1 MFKEISWWTILGA
14 LGALLVVV
22 LYGYSISSQI
32 KVASP
37 AGACS
42 QCPGKTAETADA

>member
-1 MFKEISWWTILGA
+1 MFTISWTTILMG

-32 KVASP
+32 KVAEKP
-37 AGACS
+37 AGCS
-42 QCPGKTAETADA
+42 SCPKNQNENPSQ

>member
-1 MFKEISWWTILGA
+1 MFSVSWWTILGA
-14 LGALLVVV
+14 VGALLVVV

-37 AGACS
+37 AGGCS
-42 QCPGKTAETADA
+42 SCPGKTAETPEA

>member
-1 MFKEISWWTILGA
+1 MFTISWTTILMG

-32 KVASP
+32 KVADTKP
-37 AGACS
+37 GCS
-42 QCPGKTAETADA
+42 SCPKNQNENSSQ

>member
-1 MFKEISWWTILGA
+1 MFTISWTTILMG

-32 KVASP
+32 KVADTKP
-37 AGACS
+37 PGCS
-42 QCPGKTAETADA
+42 SCPKQAEE

>member
-1 MFKEISWWTILGA
+1 MFTISWTTILMG

-32 KVASP
+32 KVADKP
-37 AGACS
+37 AGCS
-42 QCPGKTAETADA
+42 SCPKSDQLPTL

>member
-1 MFKEISWWTILGA
+1 MFTVSWTTILMG

-32 KVASP
+32 KVADTG
-37 AGACS
+37 AGCS
-42 QCPGKTAETADA
+42 SCPKNQNENSSE